1 MRKNIRHNETNSIK
15 ELIDIFV
22 KENKLS
28 RGLRQVTIK
37 ELWREQMGQGVL
49 SYTDKIELK
58 GDLLLVYLNS
68 SVLRE
73 ELSYGKEKIIKMLNE
88 AFGEDII
95 KKIKLL

>member
-37 ELWREQMGQGVL
+37 ELWKEQMGQGVL